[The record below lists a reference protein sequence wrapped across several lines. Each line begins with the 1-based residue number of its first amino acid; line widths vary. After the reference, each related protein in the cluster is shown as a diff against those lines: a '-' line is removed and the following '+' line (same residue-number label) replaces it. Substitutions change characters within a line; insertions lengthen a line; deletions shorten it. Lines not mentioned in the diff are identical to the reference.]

1 MFYIISSITFLV
13 LLGFIYTLLMKE
25 RKSIKI
31 SLFSYFLVLSIVF
44 IAGHIYI
51 SSTYHLNSTDM
62 PIDGGFAQLLKWVS
76 LFSYALLI
84 PLFIL
89 IGYKTLKFVNK
100 TFSNAWIK
108 TIAFS
113 SWIIVLAGI
122 TWFLPEMF
130 ILIFY
135 GVGP

>member
-1 MFYIISSITFLV
+1 MFYIITSAFFLI
-13 LLGFIYTLLMKE
+13 LLGFIYLLLKKE
-25 RKSIKI
+25 RKSVKLSI
-31 SLFSYFLVLSIVF
+31 FTYFLVLSIVF
-44 IAGHIYI
+44 IVGHIYI
-51 SSTYHLNSTDM
+51 SSTYHLTGSDM
-62 PIDGGFAQLLKWVS
+62 PLDGGFAQLLKWVS

-100 TFSNAWIK
+100 AFSNVWIK
-108 TIAFS
+108 TVAFS

-122 TWFLPEMF
+122 TLFLLEIF